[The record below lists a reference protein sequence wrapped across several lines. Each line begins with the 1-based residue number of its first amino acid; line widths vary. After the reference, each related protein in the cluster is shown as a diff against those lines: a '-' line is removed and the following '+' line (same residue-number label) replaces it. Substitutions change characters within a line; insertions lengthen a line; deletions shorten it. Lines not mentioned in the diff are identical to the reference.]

1 MARKERAKGP
11 GFEESLDRFLER
23 ELPAPVPMPDEVQ
36 GPRTLRSRAKSAWE
50 TVLRSKAVWI
60 AFAAAFFALTWRL
73 GSYPAYFNDI
83 VEHMIHV
90 QVDRIFDHMDV
101 SNLVTWYWSAMYT
114 HQAYTSP
121 VFSLFVEAGLRL
133 FGLTLFG
140 VRIFPALL
148 DFGALLLAYFGLK
161 RFLPRN
167 LVLTFVLLLA
177 LSPWNLLY
185 ARSGGI
191 FALSLGMYL
200 VSVSMLLLM
209 TGRKRSIPFAILAGL
224 SVALLPYG
232 YVALRIPFLLLAFVV
247 FYASERFE
255 RTNYL
260 VFFSTLALVV
270 SVQLGNLEDSLDQF
284 FNARGEGLNTF
295 AKLADGTYDF
305 GLLLVKL
312 RDNATV
318 LLRQLLGGNVPGEYF
333 DLNIADNFYRGDVV
347 LYPKFLVPF
356 LVLGLVFCLY
366 HLFFKRKALPGL
378 IVLFFAAGLVP
389 GMMSGIG
396 QPNLSRGMLLLVPVY
411 LLIAYGMYHAF
422 RVVHSWISP
431 RKPRWVPAL
440 LVVALLATSVY
451 QMTNFFD
458 NEKDGKTSFVVQ
470 RRVYEDV
477 IREYARRNP
486 DKTILFHDVSP
497 FYVYSYV
504 VMEWVGEDAVRTLLD
519 EGRLTFVR
527 QENQEQV
534 HKRLVAGQ
542 FDLIV
547 TMDSDTLERIYPEV
561 TGMDRDIQAGFTLYT
576 ADEETRLQM
585 FLTK

>member
-1 MARKERAKGP
+1 MAKKERVKGP
-11 GFEESLDRFLER
+11 GFEESLDPI
-23 ELPAPVPMPDEVQ
+23 LP
-36 GPRTLRSRAKSAWE
+36 
-50 TVLRSKAVWI
+50 SKVVWI
-60 AFAAAFFALTWRL
+60 VFATAFFALTWRL

-101 SNLVTWYWSAMYT
+101 SNLVTWYWTAMYT

-140 VRIFPALL
+140 VRIFPALFN
-148 DFGALLLAYFGLK
+148 FGALLLAYFGLK

-167 LVLTFVLLLA
+167 LVLMFVLLLA

-209 TGRKRSIPFAILAGL
+209 QGRKRSVPFAILAGL

-232 YVALRIPFLLLAFVV
+232 YVALRILFLLLAFVV
-247 FYASERFE
+247 FYASARFD

-260 VFFSTLALVV
+260 VFFSTASLVV
-270 SVQLGNLEDSLDQF
+270 SIQLGNLKDSLDQF
-284 FNARGEGLNTF
+284 FNARGEGLNTY

-305 GLLLVKL
+305 GLLFGKI
-312 RDNATV
+312 RDNARV
-318 LLRQLLGGNVPGEYF
+318 LLNQLLGGNVPKEFF

-356 LVLGLVFCLY
+356 LVLGLGFCLY
-366 HLFFKRKALPGL
+366 HLIFKRKALPGL

-396 QPNLSRGMLLLVPVY
+396 QPNLSRGMLLLVPIY
-411 LLIAYGMYHAF
+411 LLVAYGMYHAF
-422 RVVHSWISP
+422 LVVHAWVSVKRP
-431 RKPRWVPAL
+431 RLVPVL
-440 LVVALLATSVY
+440 LVLALLATSVY
-451 QMTNFFD
+451 QATNYFD
-458 NEKDGKTSFVVQ
+458 NEKDAKASFVVQ

-504 VMEWVGEDAVRTLLD
+504 VMEWVGQDGVRTLLD

-527 QENQEQV
+527 QDNQEQV

-542 FDLIV
+542 FDLVV
-547 TMDSDTLERIYPEV
+547 TMDAETLERIYPEV
-561 TGMDRDIQAGFTLYT
+561 TGMSRDSQDGFTLYT
-576 ADEETRLQM
+576 ADEETRLEM